1 MKNRLAVKILYYLM
15 VAGIAVGTALGIYFG
30 FVRTPELPP
39 QQQTPNAAATQNET
53 GQPGGTSNPDGV
65 TQPDSKGS
73 LEVRRPEI
81 THIVDGKVQWQ
92 VKADEVETNT
102 ETGASVFRS
111 VEGQVFGDEER
122 VLHFVAPLTFYDPAS
137 DTVRIQG
144 EFQGQ
149 VGADDG
155 AALQGKNLHWNNLDR
170 KLMVEDARLSMA
182 GTRIQGD
189 AMTIL
194 PEEDSVLFQGNVQI
208 ELELAPS
215 RAR

>member
-1 MKNRLAVKILYYLM
+1 
-15 VAGIAVGTALGIYFG
+15 
-30 FVRTPELPP
+30 
-39 QQQTPNAAATQNET
+39 
-53 GQPGGTSNPDGV
+53 
-65 TQPDSKGS
+65 
-73 LEVRRPEI
+73 VRRPEI

-102 ETGASVFRS
+102 ETGASVFRG

-144 EFQGQ
+144 AFHGE
-149 VGADDG
+149 VGADKG
-155 AALQGKNLHWNNLDR
+155 AAIQGRNLHWNNLDR
-170 KLMVEDARLSMA
+170 KLMVEEARLSMA

-194 PEEDSVLFQGNVQI
+194 PEEDSVFFQGNVQI
-208 ELELAPS
+208 DLELAPPG
-215 RAR
+215 AR